1 MSHRRTRHDTLR
13 ALLDVLLAVQLSLSD
28 SLSPASRRVF
38 VAVAIR
44 PRQSVSEIARTA
56 NVSDSV
62 ASRSV
67 SALVSERLV
76 QISRNPTERRRLVVR
91 LTRRGE
97 EDAQQL
103 VARVRDALQSAR
115 NPKS

>member
-1 MSHRRTRHDTLR
+1 MPSRRTHHETLR
-13 ALLDVLLAVQLSLSD
+13 ATLDMLLAVQLSLSD

-38 VAVAIR
+38 VVLAIS

-67 SALVSERLV
+67 TALEAQDLV
-76 QISRNPTERRRLVVR
+76 HSFRNPNERRRHTVR

-97 EDAQQL
+97 KVAQALAAHVLDL
-103 VARVRDALQSAR
+103 VTTLRSQ
-115 NPKS
+115 